1 MLTTPYNVAD
11 DLESSIIESHAP
23 TCMEEVHEDHIW
35 HATCPN
41 EELSRMGKACCEDG
55 ISKCGLSEPSR
66 FVLIGE
72 TEDVTEVLDQGH
84 VYLVR
89 EPGLP
94 PAGLVVACDNPT
106 ENNEVL
112 ALQCC
117 NAEDRCSATSTC
129 SEQTWWFRNDD
140 RTLSPKNARH
150 LVLGFGETT
159 VNLCAPGQGAP
170 SEWNSEMTLVSSSSS
185 NRLVMNF
192 CSGKV
197 LTHKSSSTI
206 PHKLIRS

>member
-94 PAGLVVACDNPT
+94 PAGLVVSCYNHT
-106 ENNEVL
+106 ENNEVI
-112 ALQCC
+112 ALQCMQQGSPVQG
-117 NAEDRCSATSTC
+117 CSS
-129 SEQTWWFRNDD
+129 WWFRNDD
-140 RTLSPKNARH
+140 RTLSPKDARH

-159 VNLCAPGQGAP
+159 VNLCFGSGQGTP